1 MKAMPKILLT
11 SPTDSDLGPLLERI
25 VEQIKGIQAAAIQV
39 AGFIKVERPVK
50 KGKTEIV
57 LQNLSGTETVIGVQ
71 GKGKGKAKRIG
82 KHLIDFDGM
91 EEALLDAISFK
102 IGVDMYVMNEIGP
115 LETMSRTFSTAAKM
129 LLKKDSIAVLATVA
143 KQGRGFVREVKRL
156 PGMNAIELTDSNS
169 AAIEEQVLKQLLTAF
184 ASRARE
190 QQE

>member
-1 MKAMPKILLT
+1 MKSMPKILLT

-25 VEQIKGIQAAAIQV
+25 VEQIKSIQAAAIQV

-57 LQNLSGTETVIGVQ
+57 LQNLDGSETVIGVQ
-71 GKGKGKAKRIG
+71 GKGKGKAKRVG
-82 KHLIDFDGM
+82 KHLIDFDSM

-102 IGVDMYVMNEIGP
+102 MGVNMYVMNEIGP

-169 AAIEEQVLKQLLTAF
+169 AAIEEQVLKELLTAF
-184 ASRARE
+184 ATRARD